1 MPTGD
6 IAGQGSSV
14 TSGGSCGHS
23 LKYQGDQKMSNE
35 QQPTD
40 FQRRASLLESHVGF
54 KLDHVLDHALAARDS
69 YTQEHSRRV
78 VALSEAIG
86 AHLQLTEHEMDVLS
100 LTAGF
105 HDIGKLG
112 IPDRILLKTG
122 RLSLQEYEDIKAHPV
137 IGANM
142 LRSLAHPLLDEVAEC
157 VLRHHEHWDGSG
169 YPDGIAGSEIPV
181 LSCIVAVVDAYD
193 AITTR
198 RSYRQPLESDHA
210 LALIASSSGSQF
222 CPKAVAALQA
232 VLSWD

>member
-1 MPTGD
+1 MPAGGFT
-6 IAGQGSSV
+6 GQGSNV
-14 TSGGSCGHS
+14 TSGEYHSHS
-23 LKYQGDQKMSNE
+23 LDYQGDQTMSDE
-35 QQPTD
+35 QQPTH
-40 FQRRASLLESHVGF
+40 FQRRVSLLESHVGF

-112 IPDRILLKTG
+112 IPDRILLKSG
-122 RLSLQEYEDIKAHPV
+122 RLSLQEYEDIKAHPT

-142 LRSLAHPLLDEVAEC
+142 LRSLSHPLLDEVADC
-157 VLRHHEHWDGSG
+157 VLHHHEHWDGSG
-169 YPDGIAGSEIPV
+169 YPDGIAGESIPV
-181 LSCIVAVVDAYD
+181 LSCIVSVVDAYD
-193 AITTR
+193 AMTTR
-198 RSYRQPLESDHA
+198 RSYRQPLERTHA

-222 CPKAVAALQA
+222 SPNAVAALQA
-232 VLSWD
+232 VLDET